1 LLRFRRIASPLSCAF
16 ASYIAAVAA
25 VFLLNDPAAA
35 PAILFTIPIALFTY
49 AGGFQA
55 GMAAAALAMVA
66 VVAQWQTSDLDIS
79 TSAYLTRVV
88 VFCSIPALISWAGSR
103 RSRASDDPPV
113 VAPRQRG
120 RVDSSY
126 RRSLGLSRRE
136 LEVLQL
142 LALGHTNPEIA
153 DQLVI
158 SVRTVEGHRARLQRK
173 IGRTGRAELVS
184 FALEREL
191 IGNQN

>member
-1 LLRFRRIASPLSCAF
+1 LLRLTRIASPLTLAC
-16 ASYIAAVAA
+16 ASYIGAVTAL
-25 VFLLNDPAAA
+25 FLVDDPAAA
-35 PAILFTIPIALFTY
+35 PAMLFAIPIALFTF

-55 GMAAAALAMVA
+55 GVVAATLAMLA
-66 VVAQWQTSDLDIS
+66 VVAQWEVSDLDLGA
-79 TSAYLTRVV
+79 SAYVTRAV
-88 VFCSIPALISWAGSR
+88 VFCSIPALISWASR
-103 RSRASDDPPV
+103 GRSRASDEPPE

-126 RRSLGLSRRE
+126 RRSLGLSKRE
-136 LEVLQL
+136 LQVLQL

-173 IGRTGRAELVS
+173 IGRSGRAELVS

-191 IGNQN
+191 IGNPN